1 MARKKS
7 EEAAEGFELEA
18 DVVVVGSGIAGMAAA
33 ATAASRGRSVIV
45 FEKGREIGGTSVL
58 SSGEYWV
65 PNNRWLRADGIE
77 DPRDDCLRY
86 MARLSYPSL
95 YDPESETLGLPHNEY
110 ELLEAYYD
118 RGTEAVDHLHDVGA
132 IKSRYSPD
140 FDKPM
145 GKPEYN
151 AHLPEN
157 RVPFGRHL
165 LSEGGIHTS
174 GQGAFLIG
182 AVREYLEKTDTKVLH
197 SHAVTGLVRD
207 AQGAVI
213 GVEVTDPSGRKLRAR
228 ARGGVV
234 FASGGFAHDPV
245 LTHRYLRGRLYGST
259 AVATNTGDF
268 LRLAQNAGASV
279 ANLEMAWW
287 GQTPLELALEKGG
300 QLAGMSYFPWGDSMI
315 MVNVAGHRVV
325 NEKAPYHERAQAH
338 FYFDPTA
345 KRYTNQ
351 VLIQIYDRYVAETPE
366 PEGWHKV
373 RAPIPPVGE
382 FPDYLIIGETLEE
395 LAQEIGKRLETLRT
409 HTGALELAP
418 DFRANLEKTIARFD
432 GFAREGKDL
441 DFGRGETPH
450 ELNYSPPIRN
460 GLKNQTMAPFEST
473 GPYCAIL
480 LVPACFDTCG
490 GPRIDRE
497 ARVIDADDRP
507 IPGLY
512 AAGNCVASPAGQAYW
527 SGGTTIGSAL
537 IFGYIAGLGAAQ
549 ASEADSR
556 PRASRA

>member
-1 MARKKS
+1 MADPTKNPTANP
-7 EEAAEGFELEA
+7 AAKWDLAA

-33 ATAASRGRSVIV
+33 ATAASRGRSVLV

-77 DPRDDCLRY
+77 DPREDCLRY

-95 YDPESETLGLPHNEY
+95 YDPSSKTLGLPANEY
-110 ELLEAYYD
+110 ALLEAYYD
-118 RGTEAVDHLHDVGA
+118 RGAEAVDHLDEIGA

-151 AHLPEN
+151 AHVPEN

-182 AVREYLEKTDTKVLH
+182 GVREYLEKQDAKVLH
-197 SHAVTGLVRD
+197 THAVKGLIRD
-207 AQGAVI
+207 GEGAVI
-213 GVEVTDPSGRKLRAR
+213 GVEVTDPSGRVLRAR

-234 FASGGFAHDPV
+234 FASGGFSHDPV
-245 LTHRYLRGRLYGST
+245 LSHRYLRGRLYGST
-259 AVATNTGDF
+259 AVTTNTGDF
-268 LRLAQNAGASV
+268 LRIAQNAGASV

-287 GQTPLELALEKGG
+287 GQTPLELALEKEG

-315 MVNVAGHRVV
+315 MVNIDGVRVV
-325 NEKAPYHERAQAH
+325 NEKAPYHDRAQAH
-338 FYFDPTA
+338 FHFDPTE
-345 KRYTNQ
+345 KRYKNQ

-373 RAPIPPVGE
+373 RAPIPPVGQ
-382 FPDYLIIGETLEE
+382 FPDYLIVGETLAE
-395 LAQEIGKRLETLRT
+395 LAQEIGARLESLRA
-409 HTGALELAP
+409 HTGGLALSPEFLPA
-418 DFRANLEKTIARFD
+418 LEKTIERFNQ
-432 GFAREGKDL
+432 FAREGKDL

-450 ELNYSPPIRN
+450 ELNYSPPIRA
-460 GLKNQTMAPFEST
+460 GLKNQTMAPFEET
-473 GPYCAIL
+473 GPYCAFL

-490 GPRIDRE
+490 GPRIDGE

-507 IPGLY
+507 IPGLF
-512 AAGNCVASPAGQAYW
+512 AGGNCVASPAGQAYW

-537 IFGYIAGLGAAQ
+537 IFGYVGGLNAAMRAEQGA
-549 ASEADSR
+549 
-556 PRASRA
+556 

>member
-1 MARKKS
+1 MAKP
-7 EEAAEGFELEA
+7 AAKWDLEL

-33 ATAASRGRSVIV
+33 ATAASHDLRVVV

-77 DPRDDCLRY
+77 DPREDCLRY

-95 YDPESETLGLPHNEY
+95 YDPEAPTLGLPRNEF

-118 RGTEAVDHLHDVGA
+118 RGSEAVDHLDEIGA

-151 AHLPEN
+151 AHVPEN

-182 AVREYLEKTDTKVLH
+182 GVREYLSKKQATVLH
-197 SHAVTGLVRD
+197 SHTVKGVIRD
-207 AQGAVI
+207 EDGRVI
-213 GVEVTDPSGRKLRAR
+213 GVEVADPSGKILRVR
-228 ARGGVV
+228 ATGGVV
-234 FASGGFAHDPV
+234 FASGGFSHDPV
-245 LTHRYLRGRLYGST
+245 LRDRYLRGKLYGST
-259 AVATNTGDF
+259 AVPTNTGDF
-268 LRLAQNAGASV
+268 LRIAQNAGASV
-279 ANLEMAWW
+279 GNLEMAWW
-287 GQTPLELALEKGG
+287 GQTPLELALEKKGE
-300 QLAGMSYFPWGDSMI
+300 LAGMSYFPWGDSMI
-315 MVNVAGHRVV
+315 MVNVDGVRVV
-325 NEKAPYHERAQAH
+325 NEKAPYHDRAQAH
-338 FYFDPTA
+338 FHFDPTE
-345 KRYTNQ
+345 KRYKNQ
-351 VLIQIYDRYVAETPE
+351 VLIQIYDQYVAETKE
-366 PEGWHKV
+366 EDGWHKV

-395 LAQEIGKRLETLRT
+395 LAEEIGNRLHALRA
-409 HTGALELAP
+409 HTGGLELSPEFKTSLA
-418 DFRANLEKTIARFD
+418 KTIERFNQ
-432 GFAREGKDL
+432 FAREGKDL
-441 DFGRGETPH
+441 DFGRGDTPH
-450 ELNYSPPIRN
+450 ELNYSPPIRD
-460 GLKNQTMAPFEST
+460 GLKNQTMAPFEET
-473 GPYCAIL
+473 GPYCAFL

-537 IFGYIAGLGAAQ
+537 IFGYVAGLGAAR
-549 ASEADSR
+549 EAEKR
-556 PRASRA
+556 R

>member
-1 MARKKS
+1 MAKPTTNWDL
-7 EEAAEGFELEA
+7 EL

-33 ATAASRGRSVIV
+33 AAAASRGLRVVV

-77 DPRDDCLRY
+77 DPREECLRY
-86 MARLSYPSL
+86 MARLSYPSF
-95 YDPESETLGLPHNEY
+95 YDPEAKTLGLPRNEF

-118 RGTEAVDHLHDVGA
+118 RGSEAVDHLDAIGA

-151 AHLPEN
+151 AHVPEN

-182 AVREYLEKTDTKVLH
+182 GVREYLAKTQTTLLH
-197 SHAVTGLVRD
+197 SHAVKGVIRD
-207 AQGAVI
+207 DDGRVI
-213 GVEVTDPSGRKLRAR
+213 GVEVADPSGRQLCVR

-234 FASGGFAHDPV
+234 FASGGFSHDPV
-245 LTHRYLRGRLYGST
+245 LRDRYLRGRLYGST
-259 AVATNTGDF
+259 AVPTNTGDF
-268 LRLAQNAGASV
+268 LRIGQNAGASV
-279 ANLEMAWW
+279 GNLDMAWW

-300 QLAGMSYFPWGDSMI
+300 ELAGMSYFPWGDSMI
-315 MVNVAGHRVV
+315 MVNVDGVRVV
-325 NEKAPYHERAQAH
+325 NEKAPYHDRAQAH
-338 FYFDPTA
+338 FHFDPTE
-345 KRYTNQ
+345 KRYKNQ
-351 VLIQIYDRYVAETPE
+351 VLIQIYDRYVAETKE

-395 LAQEIGKRLETLRT
+395 LAHEIGNRLHALRA
-409 HTGALELAP
+409 HTGGLELSPSFYAS
-418 DFRANLEKTIARFD
+418 LEKTIERFD
-432 GFAREGKDL
+432 HFAREGKDL

-450 ELNYSPPIRN
+450 ELNYSPPIRA
-460 GLKNQTMAPFEST
+460 GLKNQTMAPFEET
-473 GPYCAIL
+473 GPYCAFL

-507 IPGLY
+507 IPGSTPR
-512 AAGNCVASPAGQAYW
+512 ATASPRRPGRPTGRGARR
-527 SGGTTIGSAL
+527 SA
-537 IFGYIAGLGAAQ
+537 A
-549 ASEADSR
+549 R
-556 PRASRA
+556 

>member
-1 MARKKS
+1 MANSAKS
-7 EEAAEGFELEA
+7 AAKWDLEA
-18 DVVVVGSGIAGMAAA
+18 DVVVVGSGIAGMSAAA
-33 ATAASRGRSVIV
+33 AAASRGRSVIV

-77 DPRDDCLRY
+77 DPREDCLRY

-95 YDPESETLGLPHNEY
+95 YDPQSETLGLPRNEF

-118 RGTEAVDHLHDVGA
+118 RGSEAVDRLHDVGA

-151 AHLPEN
+151 AHVPEN

-182 AVREYLEKTDTKVLH
+182 GVREYLAKTDTKVLH
-197 SHAVTGLVRD
+197 SHAVTAIVRD
-207 AQGAVI
+207 DAGRVI
-213 GVEVTDPSGRKLRAR
+213 GVEVADPAGKRLRAA

-234 FASGGFAHDPV
+234 FASGGFSHDAV
-245 LTHRYLRGRLYGST
+245 LSSRYLRGRLYGST

-268 LRLAQNAGASV
+268 LRIAQNAGASV
-279 ANLEMAWW
+279 GNLEMAWW
-287 GQTPLELALEKGG
+287 GQTPLGLALEKGG

-315 MVNVAGHRVV
+315 MVNVDGVRVV
-325 NEKAPYHERAQAH
+325 NEKAPYHDRAQAH
-338 FYFDPTA
+338 FHFDPTE
-345 KRYTNQ
+345 KRYKNQ
-351 VLIQIYDRYVAETPE
+351 VLVQIYDRYVAETPE

-395 LAQEIGKRLETLRT
+395 LAQEIGKRFEKLRA
-409 HTGALELAP
+409 HTGGLELSP
-418 DFRANLEKTIARFD
+418 DFLPNLQRTIERFD
-432 GFAREGKDL
+432 RYAREGHDPE
-441 DFGRGETPH
+441 FRRGETPH
-450 ELNYSPPIRN
+450 ELNYSPPIRE
-460 GLKNQTMAPFEST
+460 GLKNQTMAPFEPA
-473 GPYCAIL
+473 GPYCAFL

-507 IPGLY
+507 IPGLF
-512 AAGNCVASPAGQAYW
+512 AGGNCVASPAGQAYW

-537 IFGYIAGLGAAQ
+537 IFGYVAGLNAAI
-549 ASEADSR
+549 EAEG
-556 PRASRA
+556 RA

>member
-1 MARKKS
+1 MAGPTTKWDS
-7 EEAAEGFELEA
+7 EA

-33 ATAASRGRSVIV
+33 AAAASRGCEVIV
-45 FEKGREIGGTSVL
+45 LEKGREIGGTSVL

-86 MARLSYPSL
+86 MARLSYPTL
-95 YDPESETLGLPHNEY
+95 YDPDSKTLGLPKNEY

-118 RGTEAVDHLHDVGA
+118 RGAEAVDHLDRIGA

-151 AHLPEN
+151 AHVPEN

-182 AVREYLEKTDTKVLH
+182 GVREYLSKTKTTVLH
-197 SHAVTGLVRD
+197 SHAVKGLIRD
-207 AQGAVI
+207 ENGRVI
-213 GVEVTDPSGRKLRAR
+213 GVEATDPNGKKLAVR

-234 FASGGFAHDPV
+234 FASGGFSHQKD
-245 LTHRYLRGRLYGST
+245 LRDRYLRGRLYGST
-259 AVATNTGDF
+259 AVPTNTGDF
-268 LRLAQNAGASV
+268 LRMAQNAGASV

-287 GQTPLELALEKGG
+287 GQTPLELALEKKGE
-300 QLAGMSYFPWGDSMI
+300 LAGMSYFPWGDSMI
-315 MVNVAGHRVV
+315 MVNVDGVRVV
-325 NEKAPYHERAQAH
+325 NEKSPYHDRAQAH
-338 FYFDPTA
+338 FHFDPTE
-345 KRYTNQ
+345 KRYKNQ
-351 VLIQIYDRYVAETPE
+351 VLIQIYDRYVAETKE
-366 PEGWHKV
+366 PDGWHKV

-382 FPDYLIIGETLEE
+382 FPDYLVIGDTLEE
-395 LAQEIGKRLETLRT
+395 LSQELAARFTKLRA
-409 HTGALELAP
+409 HTGGLELSP
-418 DFRANLEKTIARFD
+418 DFLANLEKTIERFNQ
-432 GFAREGKDL
+432 FAREGKDL

-450 ELNYSPPIRN
+450 ELNYSPAIRD
-460 GLKNQTMAPFEST
+460 GLKNQTMAPFEPT
-473 GPYCAIL
+473 GPYCAFL

-507 IPGLY
+507 LPGLY

-537 IFGYIAGLGAAQ
+537 IFGYVAGLNAAREVGK
-549 ASEADSR
+549 A
-556 PRASRA
+556 